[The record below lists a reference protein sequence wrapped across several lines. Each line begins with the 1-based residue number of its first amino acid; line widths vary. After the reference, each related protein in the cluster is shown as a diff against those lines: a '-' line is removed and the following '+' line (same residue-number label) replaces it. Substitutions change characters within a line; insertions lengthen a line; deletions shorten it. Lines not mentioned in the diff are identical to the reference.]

1 MKIARITL
9 TALAVGVLTGCT
21 YSAEADL
28 ASEAEAVATAVA
40 TATTAT
46 TRAPGS
52 FAEPF
57 PERLFMMDRVS
68 AEPAAG
74 DAAIPDGPHH
84 TSAGGQLTVTYR
96 SAEGVT
102 AGQQVTATGS
112 QAQVSDVKG
121 ALDWLTAKAG
131 KPAGARTDWVP
142 VNPGPSP
149 AAAACQ
155 NLAEG
160 EGTRCYWVDADTVGY
175 LHMSKEA
182 APYIPFDKT
191 RIALEGL
198 EEK

>member
-1 MKIARITL
+1 MNIVRISL

-21 YSAEADL
+21 YSVEADL
-28 ASEAEAVATAVA
+28 TAGSAGTGPTAGAQATK
-40 TATTAT
+40 
-46 TRAPGS
+46 APGS

-57 PERLFMMDRVS
+57 PDRLFTMERVS
-68 AEPAAG
+68 VGPAGG
-74 DAAIPDGPHH
+74 DDVIPDGPHH
-84 TSAGGQLTVTYR
+84 ASAGERLTVTYR
-96 SAEGVT
+96 SGEGPT

-112 QAQVSDVKG
+112 QARVSDVKG

-191 RIALEGL
+191 RIALEDL
-198 EEK
+198 EK